1 MKTGEIFIPIGTALK
16 KGGKRHSRPLYV
28 NEIDCADRNFSSFQL
43 RADEENRRSLA
54 ADHQKNH

>member
-16 KGGKRHSRPLYV
+16 KEASVILAYV
-28 NEIDCADRNFSSFQL
+28 NEIDYADRNFSSFQL
-43 RADEENRRSLA
+43 RADEENRRS